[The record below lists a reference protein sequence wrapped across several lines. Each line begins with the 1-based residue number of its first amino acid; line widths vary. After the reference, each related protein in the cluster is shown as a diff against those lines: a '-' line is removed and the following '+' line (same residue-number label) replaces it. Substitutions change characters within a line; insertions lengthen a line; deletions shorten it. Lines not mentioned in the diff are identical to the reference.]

1 MDMAEIPEGAP
12 LQQRV
17 AAAWPRLAPA
27 EQKVAAFLR
36 EHPQEVGFSSASELG
51 ALTGTSDATVVRTAK
66 ALGYSGFTGLKHAVA
81 RSLATLM
88 RPSARLRSRVEHMAG
103 STEELLD
110 RVFEDAAEV
119 IRETRRGLR
128 ADAFAAAVER
138 LLPAEEVMTFG
149 AGPSGIVAEYLALRL
164 NRLGLKARHTADM
177 GFRLPDALVPLS
189 ADDVV
194 VIFAPARLF
203 KEIEVIIDHAE
214 EVGAPVVLITDAL
227 GPALGDRVA
236 VTLLATLSASGAT
249 RETLGSLAVVD
260 ALALAVASQ
269 LGERALETSELL
281 TRLRGH
287 FLPPNSPHDGRDE

>member
-1 MDMAEIPEGAP
+1 M
-12 LQQRV
+12 
-17 AAAWPRLAPA
+17 
-27 EQKVAAFLR
+27 
-36 EHPQEVGFSSASELG
+36 
-51 ALTGTSDATVVRTAK
+51 
-66 ALGYSGFTGLKHAVA
+66 
-81 RSLATLM
+81 
-88 RPSARLRSRVEHMAG
+88 
-103 STEELLD
+103 
-110 RVFEDAAEV
+110 
-119 IRETRRGLR
+119 
-128 ADAFAAAVER
+128 ER
-138 LLPAEEVMTFG
+138 LLPAEEVMIFG
-149 AGPSGIVAEYLALRL
+149 AGPSGIIAEYLALRL

-194 VIFAPARLF
+194 AIFAPARLF

-281 TRLRGH
+281 ARLRGH
-287 FLPPNSPHDGRDE
+287 FLPPNSPHYGRDE